1 MHKQGEKKKLKKFD
15 PKECN
20 VPNVNFSL
28 VSEDDQRGPQ
38 FKKQRLERG
47 FDESETWSLDYT
59 IARFIAPRLKAF
71 IEIYK
76 DVIVDN
82 NDLVPRAE
90 RALKAFER
98 IADDSV
104 VCGIEECNEIEEA
117 LKGFAEIF
125 LGLWW

>member
-1 MHKQGEKKKLKKFD
+1 MHKQGEKKLNKID

-28 VSEDDQRGPQ
+28 VGDNDKRGAQ

-59 IARFIAPRLKAF
+59 IACFIAPRLKEF

-76 DVIVDN
+76 KVIVD
-82 NDLVPRAE
+82 DCGLVPKAE
-90 RALKAFER
+90 RALKAFEK
-98 IADDSV
+98 IAEGDTVWKED
-104 VCGIEECNEIEEA
+104 EYNEITEA